1 MSEFIKTQQEV
12 RANLT
17 EQIREVIDLADSEKR
32 GLSAEELQKIDRIE
46 ADIAR
51 ADEAIAVA
59 QRNEERAVEA
69 SAAAKGFQIAE
80 PVSERSSSDILR
92 EIAATRGAHT
102 FERRTLVP
110 STDTVPKTFFDQV
123 FDVARLVGPM
133 LDVGNRINTTSGE
146 DITIPTLTAYST
158 ATLKAAGSAIDESE
172 PTYSSITL
180 GAYKY
185 GLLIPVAN
193 ELIADAGFDISA
205 HLANQAGNGLGFAV
219 NAALTTGTGS
229 SQPNGVVTAAG
240 SGTVGGTGV
249 AGAFT
254 ADNLIDL
261 QYTLDGAAR
270 RLPGVAYMAA
280 GSTIG
285 AMRKLKDDA
294 GQYLYQV
301 NVGQPDSFAGYNVI
315 ENPGMSA
322 IGTGSKS
329 VLFGHLPS
337 YQVRVAGGVQVAT
350 STDYAFNTDSTVF
363 RVMMRVDGDLTHA
376 SHIKYFVGAAS

>member
-80 PVSERSSSDILR
+80 PVAERSSSDILR

-133 LDVGNRINTTSGE
+133 LDVGNRINTASGE

-158 ATLKAAGSAIDESE
+158 ATLKAAGSAIAESE

-315 ENPGMSA
+315 ENPGMA
-322 IGTGSKS
+322 AVGTGAKS